1 MKRDEFMAQIARLL
15 ADLPESE
22 RMEAI
27 RYYNDY
33 LDEAGVE
40 NEEQA
45 IEELGDPREIAEN
58 IKADLQENDFSRKQ
72 TVNHPPI
79 EKTERR
85 TQSERTTGTEERWQT
100 EESMQMSGNMQT
112 GEKTQK
118 GKWIL
123 ILILVILAS
132 PILLGLAG
140 GLLGMILGLGGALLG
155 VIFAC
160 LSTGVSLLLG
170 GIALIVKGI
179 WNLYHLPALGMAGV
193 GGGLICGAVGI
204 LLLLL
209 FGWFTFQIIPR
220 IWRTCKI
227 FLSGKIQKWKGGRK
241 V

>member
-1 MKRDEFMAQIARLL
+1 MNRDEFMAQIARLL
-15 ADLPESE
+15 VDMPENE

-40 NEEQA
+40 NEEKA
-45 IEELGDPREIAEN
+45 IEELGDPREIAAN
-58 IKADLQENDFSRKQ
+58 IKADLQENDFSQKQ
-72 TVNHPPI
+72 TVNHPPA
-79 EKTERR
+79 EKAERR
-85 TQSERTTGTEERWQT
+85 TQSETQSERKTQT
-100 EESMQMSGNMQT
+100 EDGMQMAGNMQT
-112 GEKTQK
+112 GGNAQK

-123 ILILVILAS
+123 ILLLVILAS
-132 PILLGLAG
+132 PVLLGVAG
-140 GLLGMILGLGGALLG
+140 GLLGVILGLGGALLG
-155 VIFAC
+155 IIFAC
-160 LSTGVSLLLG
+160 LSTGVSLILG

-179 WNLYHLPALGMAGV
+179 WNLFHLPALGIAGV

-209 FGWFTFQIIPR
+209 FGWFTFQMIPR

-227 FLSGKIQKWKGGRK
+227 FVSGRIQKWKGGRG

>member
-1 MKRDEFMAQIARLL
+1 MNRDEFMAQIARLL
-15 ADLPESE
+15 VDMPENE

-40 NEEQA
+40 NEEKA
-45 IEELGDPREIAEN
+45 IEELGDPREIAAN
-58 IKADLQENDFSRKQ
+58 IKADLQENDFSQKQ
-72 TVNHPPI
+72 TVNHPPA
-79 EKTERR
+79 EKAERR
-85 TQSERTTGTEERWQT
+85 TQSETQSERKTQT
-100 EESMQMSGNMQT
+100 EDGMQMAGNMQT
-112 GEKTQK
+112 GGNAQK

-123 ILILVILAS
+123 ILLLGILAS
-132 PILLGLAG
+132 PVLLGVAG
-140 GLLGMILGLGGALLG
+140 GLLGVILGLGGALIG
-155 VIFAC
+155 IIFAC
-160 LSTGVSLLLG
+160 LSTGVSLILG

-179 WNLYHLPALGMAGV
+179 WNLFHLPALGMAGV

-209 FGWFTFQIIPR
+209 FGWFTFQMIPR

-227 FLSGKIQKWKGGRK
+227 FVSGRIQKWKGGRG

>member
-1 MKRDEFMAQIARLL
+1 MNRDEFMAQIARLL
-15 ADLPESE
+15 VDMPENE

-40 NEEQA
+40 NEEKA
-45 IEELGDPREIAEN
+45 IEELGDPREIAAN
-58 IKADLQENDFSRKQ
+58 IKADLQENDFSQKQ
-72 TVNHPPI
+72 TVNHPPA
-79 EKTERR
+79 EKAERR
-85 TQSERTTGTEERWQT
+85 TQSETQSERKTQT
-100 EESMQMSGNMQT
+100 EDSMQMAGNMQT
-112 GEKTQK
+112 GGNAQK

-123 ILILVILAS
+123 ILFLVILAS
-132 PILLGLAG
+132 PVLLGVAG
-140 GLLGMILGLGGALLG
+140 GLLGVILGLGGALLG
-155 VIFAC
+155 IIFAC
-160 LSTGVSLLLG
+160 LSTGVSLILG

-179 WNLYHLPALGMAGV
+179 WNLFHLPALGMAGV

-209 FGWFTFQIIPR
+209 FGWFTFQMIPR

-227 FLSGKIQKWKGGRK
+227 FVSGRIQKWKGGRG

>member
-1 MKRDEFMAQIARLL
+1 MNRDEFMAQIARLL
-15 ADLPESE
+15 VDMPENE

-40 NEEQA
+40 NEEKA
-45 IEELGDPREIAEN
+45 IEELGDPREIAAN
-58 IKADLQENDFSRKQ
+58 IKADLQENDFSQKQ
-72 TVNHPPI
+72 TVNHPPA
-79 EKTERR
+79 EKAERR
-85 TQSERTTGTEERWQT
+85 TQSETQSERKTQT
-100 EESMQMSGNMQT
+100 EDGMQMAGNMQT
-112 GEKTQK
+112 GGNAQK

-123 ILILVILAS
+123 ILLLGILAS
-132 PILLGLAG
+132 PVLLGVTG
-140 GLLGMILGLGGALLG
+140 GLLGVILGLGGALIG
-155 VIFAC
+155 IIFAC
-160 LSTGVSLLLG
+160 LSTGVSLILG

-179 WNLYHLPALGMAGV
+179 WNLFHLPALGMAGV

-209 FGWFTFQIIPR
+209 FGWFTFQMIPR

-227 FLSGKIQKWKGGRK
+227 FVSGRIQKWKGGRG

>member
-1 MKRDEFMAQIARLL
+1 MNRDEFMAQIARLL
-15 ADLPESE
+15 VDMPENE

-40 NEEQA
+40 NEEKA
-45 IEELGDPREIAEN
+45 IEELGDPREIAAN
-58 IKADLQENDFSRKQ
+58 IKADLQENDFSQKQ
-72 TVNHPPI
+72 TVNHPPA
-79 EKTERR
+79 EKAERR
-85 TQSERTTGTEERWQT
+85 TQSETQSERKTQT
-100 EESMQMSGNMQT
+100 EDGMQMAGNVQT
-112 GEKTQK
+112 GGNAHK

-123 ILILVILAS
+123 ILLLVILAS
-132 PILLGLAG
+132 PVLLGVAG
-140 GLLGMILGLGGALLG
+140 GLLGVILGLGGALIG
-155 VIFAC
+155 IIFAC
-160 LSTGVSLLLG
+160 LSTGVSLILG

-179 WNLYHLPALGMAGV
+179 WNLFHLPALGMAGV

-209 FGWFTFQIIPR
+209 FGWFTFQMIPR

-227 FLSGKIQKWKGGRK
+227 FVSGRIQKWKGGRG

>member
-1 MKRDEFMAQIARLL
+1 MNRDEFMAQIARLL
-15 ADLPESE
+15 VDMPENE

-40 NEEQA
+40 NEEKA
-45 IEELGDPREIAEN
+45 IEELGDPREIAAN
-58 IKADLQENDFSRKQ
+58 IKADLQENDFSQKQ
-72 TVNHPPI
+72 TVNHPPA
-79 EKTERR
+79 EKAERR
-85 TQSERTTGTEERWQT
+85 TQSETQSERKTQT
-100 EESMQMSGNMQT
+100 EDGMQMAGNMQT
-112 GEKTQK
+112 GGNAQK

-123 ILILVILAS
+123 ILLLVILAS
-132 PILLGLAG
+132 PVLLGVAG
-140 GLLGMILGLGGALLG
+140 GLLGVILGLGGALLG
-155 VIFAC
+155 IIFAC
-160 LSTGVSLLLG
+160 LSTGVSLILG

-179 WNLYHLPALGMAGV
+179 WNLFHLPALGIAGV

-209 FGWFTFQIIPR
+209 FGWFTFQMIPR

-227 FLSGKIQKWKGGRK
+227 FVSGRIQKWKGGHR

>member
-1 MKRDEFMAQIARLL
+1 MNRDEFMAQIARLL
-15 ADLPESE
+15 VDMPENE

-40 NEEQA
+40 NEEKA
-45 IEELGDPREIAEN
+45 IEELGDPREIAAN
-58 IKADLQENDFSRKQ
+58 IKADLQENDFSQKQ
-72 TVNHPPI
+72 TVNHPPA
-79 EKTERR
+79 EKAERK
-85 TQSERTTGTEERWQT
+85 TQT
-100 EESMQMSGNMQT
+100 EDGMQMAGNMQT
-112 GEKTQK
+112 GGNAQK

-123 ILILVILAS
+123 ILLLGILAS
-132 PILLGLAG
+132 PVLLGVAG
-140 GLLGMILGLGGALLG
+140 GLLGVILGLGGALIG
-155 VIFAC
+155 IIFAC
-160 LSTGVSLLLG
+160 LSTGVSLILG

-179 WNLYHLPALGMAGV
+179 WNLFHLPALGMAGV

-209 FGWFTFQIIPR
+209 FGWFTFQMIPR

-227 FLSGKIQKWKGGRK
+227 FVSGRIQKWKGGRG

>member
-1 MKRDEFMAQIARLL
+1 MNRDEFMAQIARLL
-15 ADLPESE
+15 VDMPENE

-40 NEEQA
+40 NEEKA
-45 IEELGDPREIAEN
+45 IEELGDPREIAAN
-58 IKADLQENDFSRKQ
+58 IKADLQENDFSQKQ
-72 TVNHPPI
+72 TVNHPPA
-79 EKTERR
+79 EKAERR
-85 TQSERTTGTEERWQT
+85 TQSETQSERKTQT
-100 EESMQMSGNMQT
+100 EDGMQMAGNMQT
-112 GEKTQK
+112 GGNAQK

-123 ILILVILAS
+123 ILLLVILAS
-132 PILLGLAG
+132 PVLLGVAG
-140 GLLGMILGLGGALLG
+140 GLLGVILGLGGALLG
-155 VIFAC
+155 IIFAC
-160 LSTGVSLLLG
+160 LSTGVSLILG

-179 WNLYHLPALGMAGV
+179 WNLFHLPALGMAGV

-209 FGWFTFQIIPR
+209 FGWFTFQMIPR

-227 FLSGKIQKWKGGRK
+227 FVSGRIQKWKGGRG

>member
-1 MKRDEFMAQIARLL
+1 MNRDEFMAQIARLL
-15 ADLPESE
+15 VDMPENE

-40 NEEQA
+40 NEEKA
-45 IEELGDPREIAEN
+45 IEELGDPREIAAN
-58 IKADLQENDFSRKQ
+58 IKADLQENDFSQKQ
-72 TVNHPPI
+72 TVNHPPA
-79 EKTERR
+79 EKAERR
-85 TQSERTTGTEERWQT
+85 TQSETQSERKTQT
-100 EESMQMSGNMQT
+100 EDGMQMAGNMQT
-112 GEKTQK
+112 GGNAQK

-123 ILILVILAS
+123 ILLLGILAS
-132 PILLGLAG
+132 PVLLGVAG
-140 GLLGMILGLGGALLG
+140 GLLGVILGLGGALIG
-155 VIFAC
+155 IIFAC
-160 LSTGVSLLLG
+160 LSTGVSLILG

-179 WNLYHLPALGMAGV
+179 WDLFHLPALGMAGV

-209 FGWFTFQIIPR
+209 FGWFTFQMIPR

-227 FLSGKIQKWKGGRK
+227 FVSGRIQKWKGGRG

>member
-1 MKRDEFMAQIARLL
+1 MNRDEFMAQIARLL
-15 ADLPESE
+15 VDMPENE

-40 NEEQA
+40 NEEKA
-45 IEELGDPREIAEN
+45 IEELGDPREIAAN
-58 IKADLQENDFSRKQ
+58 IKADLQENDFSQKQ
-72 TVNHPPI
+72 TVNHPPA
-79 EKTERR
+79 EKAERR
-85 TQSERTTGTEERWQT
+85 TQSETQSERKTQT
-100 EESMQMSGNMQT
+100 EDGMQMAGNMQT
-112 GEKTQK
+112 GGNAQK

-123 ILILVILAS
+123 ILLLVILAS
-132 PILLGLAG
+132 PVLLGVTG
-140 GLLGMILGLGGALLG
+140 GLLGVILGLGGALIG
-155 VIFAC
+155 IIFAC
-160 LSTGVSLLLG
+160 LSTGVSLILG

-179 WNLYHLPALGMAGV
+179 WNLFHLPALGMAGV

-209 FGWFTFQIIPR
+209 FGWFTFQMIPR

-227 FLSGKIQKWKGGRK
+227 FVSGRIQKWKGGRG

>member
-1 MKRDEFMAQIARLL
+1 MNRDEFMAQIARLL
-15 ADLPESE
+15 VDMPENE

-40 NEEQA
+40 NEEKA
-45 IEELGDPREIAEN
+45 IEELGDPREIAAN
-58 IKADLQENDFSRKQ
+58 IKADLQENDFSQKQ
-72 TVNHPPI
+72 TVNHPPA
-79 EKTERR
+79 EKAERR
-85 TQSERTTGTEERWQT
+85 TQSETQSERKTQT
-100 EESMQMSGNMQT
+100 EDGMQMAGNMQT
-112 GEKTQK
+112 GGNAQK

-123 ILILVILAS
+123 ILLLGILAS
-132 PILLGLAG
+132 PVLLGVAG
-140 GLLGMILGLGGALLG
+140 GLLGVILGLGGALIG
-155 VIFAC
+155 IIFAC
-160 LSTGVSLLLG
+160 LSTGVSLILG

-179 WNLYHLPALGMAGV
+179 WNLFHFPALGMAGV

-209 FGWFTFQIIPR
+209 FGWFTFQMIPR

-227 FLSGKIQKWKGGRK
+227 FVSGRIQKWKGGRG

>member
-1 MKRDEFMAQIARLL
+1 MNRDEFMAQIARLL
-15 ADLPESE
+15 VDMPENE

-40 NEEQA
+40 NEEKA
-45 IEELGDPREIAEN
+45 IEELGDPREIAAN
-58 IKADLQENDFSRKQ
+58 IKADLQENDFSQKQ
-72 TVNHPPI
+72 TVNHPPA
-79 EKTERR
+79 EKAERR
-85 TQSERTTGTEERWQT
+85 TQSETQSERKTQT
-100 EESMQMSGNMQT
+100 EDGMQMSGNVQT
-112 GEKTQK
+112 GGNAQK

-123 ILILVILAS
+123 ILLLVILAS
-132 PILLGLAG
+132 PVLLGVAG
-140 GLLGMILGLGGALLG
+140 GLLGVILGLGGALLG
-155 VIFAC
+155 IIFAC
-160 LSTGVSLLLG
+160 LSTGVSLILG

-179 WNLYHLPALGMAGV
+179 WNLFHLPALGIAGV

-209 FGWFTFQIIPR
+209 FGWFTFQMIPR

-227 FLSGKIQKWKGGRK
+227 FVSGRIQKWKGGRG